1 MNIVINIGQR
11 GAGGVVSARR
21 RRSERA
27 ERAVVSAESNVH
39 CIRVLDAVSRSGYP
53 SPLRSTI
60 SVVPSAA
67 AIEEAVGDWNDAFPA
82 VVASPSLKPNER
94 ALPPVCIERPQRV
107 LSKIAAPLNV
117 VEVRMRLASL
127 TNAFASCCYAARW

>member
-39 CIRVLDAVSRSGYP
+39 CIRGTRCSEQIRVSIAVK
-53 SPLRSTI
+53 
-60 SVVPSAA
+60 VH
-67 AIEEAVGDWNDAFPA
+67 D
-82 VVASPSLKPNER
+82 
-94 ALPPVCIERPQRV
+94 
-107 LSKIAAPLNV
+107 LSCPK
-117 VEVRMRLASL
+117 RGSD
-127 TNAFASCCYAARW
+127 